1 MTIQDD
7 ILKFAERQKTF
18 KAADVLAGLDRQ
30 VSRPYVS
37 KALTTLVRQGRLVR
51 EGTRRGT
58 TYALPQ
64 HREHLGQRIRRT
76 YEIKGLEEHRV
87 LSELESVA
95 PFMRELPEN
104 VKSIFDY
111 AFLEMLNNAIDHS
124 GSKRV
129 EITLAKSG
137 KDLRFTVA
145 DHGIGVFRNVMD
157 QRRLRSPIAA
167 MQDLM
172 KGKTTTQPQAH
183 SGEGIFFTS
192 KVGDTFA
199 LDSYGYRLST
209 DNTLP
214 DVFFERIGHTFAGTK
229 VTFAIG
235 ARSRR
240 HLNDAFKEFQSD
252 PGSHDFDKTD
262 IKVRL
267 YQHGTIHISRSQA
280 RRILTG
286 LDRFKVVVLDFE
298 RVPVIG
304 QAFADEVFR
313 VFKRRHPDMEI
324 RPVNMNE
331 AVTFMVERAQRTKR

>member
-1 MTIQDD
+1 MSIHDA
-7 ILKFAERQKTF
+7 ILKFAEQTKTF
-18 KAADVLAGLDRQ
+18 KAADVLTGLVRP
-30 VSRPYVS
+30 VSRGYVS
-37 KALTTLVRQGRLVR
+37 KLLTGLVQQGRLVR

-58 TYALPQ
+58 TYALPE
-64 HREHLGQRIRRT
+64 HSEHLGQRIRRT
-76 YEIKGLEEHRV
+76 YLIAGLEEHRV

-95 PFMRELPEN
+95 PFVRALPEN

-124 GSKRV
+124 RSKKV
-129 EITLAKSG
+129 EITLAKAG
-137 KDLRFTVA
+137 PELRFTVA
-145 DHGIGVFRNVMD
+145 DHGIGVFRNVMK
-157 QRRLRSPIAA
+157 QRRLPSEIAA

-192 KVGDTFA
+192 KVGDSFA

-214 DVFFERIGHTFAGTK
+214 DVFFEQIGHRFAGTK
-229 VTFAIG
+229 VTFRVN
-235 ARSRR
+235 ARSKR
-240 HLNDAFKEFQSD
+240 HLNDVFKEFQSD
-252 PGSHDFDKTD
+252 PGSHDFDKTE
-262 IKVRL
+262 IQVRL
-267 YQHGTIHISRSQA
+267 YRHGTIHISRSQA
-280 RRILTG
+280 RRVLTG
-286 LDRFKVVVLDFE
+286 LDRFKVVVLDFD

-313 VFKRRHPDMEI
+313 VFKKRHPKVEI

-331 AVTFMVERAQRTKR
+331 AVTFMVERARRTRR